1 MELNDKFG
9 TSIKGMFIE
18 LTDRLLREKND
29 FISYKE
35 ITDKFMEEHP
45 EVEIPTK
52 PYSNNSLK
60 QAKEAIREC
69 LKKRGLDFEEKQ
81 GKKKTETLFKYPENT
96 PDDLLSPL
104 QMQEKTRKIRL
115 KTLSELIQ
123 KSRGLLS
130 SSCLAKFQ
138 LQAEEEINNIDTMPI
153 IEFDANEQLRNLDLL
168 PTLYYAI
175 RDRQALRFT
184 YCPYGKPERN
194 LTFHPHY
201 LKEYNLR
208 WFVFGLAIDDNGQ
221 QHHPNICALDRIKG
235 KIVVVETTEYIPS
248 TIDYSTYFD
257 DIVGVTH
264 INGGKK
270 KIIEIETKDYY
281 TYMRILTKQLHKSQ
295 KIVQPWNSRNR
306 TGRFSIEVIPNKELL
321 GLLMS
326 FENHIEIFGTYRK
339 TFERE
344 VNKIYNL
351 YKNNLV

>member
-1 MELNDKFG
+1 MERNDKFG

-18 LTDRLLREKND
+18 LIDRLLREKND

-35 ITDKFMEEHP
+35 ITDKFMKEHP

-60 QAKEAIREC
+60 QAKETIR
-69 LKKRGLDFEEKQ
+69 KRLNKLRLDFEEKQ

-96 PDDLLSPL
+96 PDDLLLPL
-104 QMQEKTRKIRL
+104 QEETRKIRL
-115 KTLSELIQ
+115 KTVSELIK
-123 KSRGLLS
+123 KSRGLFPP
-130 SSCLAKFQ
+130 SCLAKFQ
-138 LQAEEEINNIDTMPI
+138 LQAEEEINQADAMPI
-153 IEFDANEQLRNLDLL
+153 IEFDANEQLKNLDLL

-175 RDRQALRFT
+175 RDRQVLRFT
-184 YCPYGKPERN
+184 YCPYGKPERD

-221 QHHPNICALDRIKG
+221 QHHPYICALDRIKG

-248 TIDYSTYFD
+248 TIDYFTYFD

-295 KIVQPWNSRNR
+295 KIVLPWNSRNR

-351 YKNNLV
+351 YKNNLL

>member
-1 MELNDKFG
+1 MERNDKFG

-18 LTDRLLREKND
+18 LIDRLLREKND

-35 ITDKFMEEHP
+35 ITDKFMKEHP

-60 QAKEAIREC
+60 QAKETIR
-69 LKKRGLDFEEKQ
+69 KRLNKLRLNFEEKQ

-96 PDDLLSPL
+96 PDDLLLPL
-104 QMQEKTRKIRL
+104 QEETRKIRL
-115 KTLSELIQ
+115 KTVSELIK
-123 KSRGLLS
+123 KSRGLFPP
-130 SSCLAKFQ
+130 SCLAKFQ
-138 LQAEEEINNIDTMPI
+138 LQAEEEINQADAMPI

-175 RDRQALRFT
+175 RDRQVLRFT
-184 YCPYGKPERN
+184 YCPYGKPERD

-221 QHHPNICALDRIKG
+221 QHHPYICALDRIKD

-248 TIDYSTYFD
+248 TIDFSTYFD

-295 KIVQPWNSRNR
+295 KIVQQWNSRNR

-326 FENHIEIFGTYRK
+326 FEKHIEIFGTYRK

-351 YKNNLV
+351 YKK

>member
-1 MELNDKFG
+1 MERNDKFG

-35 ITDKFMEEHP
+35 ITDKFMKEHP

-60 QAKEAIREC
+60 QAKETIR
-69 LKKRGLDFEEKQ
+69 KRLNKLRLDFEEKQ

-96 PDDLLSPL
+96 PDDLLLPL
-104 QMQEKTRKIRL
+104 QEETRKIRL
-115 KTLSELIQ
+115 KTVSELIK
-123 KSRGLLS
+123 KSRGLFPP
-130 SSCLAKFQ
+130 SCLAKFQ
-138 LQAEEEINNIDTMPI
+138 LQAEEEINQADAMPI
-153 IEFDANEQLRNLDLL
+153 IEFDANEQLKNLDLL

-175 RDRQALRFT
+175 RDRQVLRFT
-184 YCPYGKPERN
+184 YCPYGKPERD

-221 QHHPNICALDRIKG
+221 QHHPYICALDRIKG

-248 TIDYSTYFD
+248 TIDYFTYFD

-295 KIVQPWNSRNR
+295 KIVQQWNSRNR

-351 YKNNLV
+351 SLVSR